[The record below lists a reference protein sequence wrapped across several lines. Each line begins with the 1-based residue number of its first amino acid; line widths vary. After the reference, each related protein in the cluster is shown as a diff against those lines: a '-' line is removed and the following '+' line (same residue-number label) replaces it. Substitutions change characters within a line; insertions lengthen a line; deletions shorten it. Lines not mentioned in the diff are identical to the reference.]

1 MRISSAILFILLV
14 ISCNNKAG
22 KKENNTD
29 SVKQIIQIPETP
41 VPADTIFTG
50 FGTEPFWSVYVIN
63 NSKIVFHPA
72 DEVDK
77 EVPYVTPVVINVNTK
92 TYKSFSATDTLEL
105 TIFKKD
111 CSDGMSDKTH
121 SYEVTLLINKTKYS
135 GCGRTD

>member
-1 MRISSAILFILLV
+1 MRISSTILFALLV

-29 SVKQIIQIPETP
+29 SVIRVIPIPEAP

-72 DEVDK
+72 DELDT
-77 EVPYVTPVVINVNTK
+77 ELPFVTPVFMDDHTK
-92 TYKSFSATDTLEL
+92 KYKSSTATDSLEL
-105 TIFKKD
+105 TIIKKN
-111 CSDGMSDKTH
+111 CSDGMSDETH
-121 SYEVTLLINKTKYS
+121 SYEVILLINKTRYS
-135 GCGRTD
+135 GCGRVD